1 MQWSDYATELRVF
14 IAIFLWVLIM
24 NGKARFPPNGVYR
37 VEIRFA
43 IAVFL
48 VMYCLFASRQK
59 EQLIGR
65 LRNAENV
72 LKIFQQMQDYAQN
85 VCAKKEKKPT
95 LDVGKDMETVK
106 RIKRQEVS
114 GQTVD
119 QEITFILMAPT
130 LRCIHNTM
138 LWIRD
143 RYKKV
148 KIIVAVDVRIYVLN
162 EENPFDS
169 TVFERGYFLGG
180 FDSRA
185 EILNKAIEMI
195 STKYFIVLDHSI
207 NLDKMQGNFVEK
219 LLLNM
224 PGFDVLSGSE
234 IDSQGVFNIPCY
246 RLRLSNWTF
255 YETYEYNIIGNV
267 LQCDSTSLFFVGR
280 TEAFKDPVYNF
291 DTSLPSKWLQDFF
304 IRYRGILEVGV
315 VPEVV
320 IHRTVPDHCHHAPPP
335 VLSISEKVELLLPFV
350 NKHQIFY
357 FNNGTNR
364 LSVCKHSLRMFCSE
378 QSISKK
384 WSLFRHFSAGL
395 TTYPFIIESLKEAL
409 HFGTRYLEESHLLY
423 ALEGGTL
430 LGLIKLRD
438 ILPWDHG
445 DIDTFVYSTRR
456 SVINMVKKTRKENKY
471 LYWLRH
477 TGFHTYVSN
486 PPSVLNGCI
495 VYLTKRVKPKGF
507 IYLRHSGKLFPV
519 DRQVFK
525 FLRQFYGSSYFESHM
540 KTSDV
545 RSYCD
550 IPGHHACMPDC
561 RWDGC
566 GGGRG
571 AFPGIL

>member
-1 MQWSDYATELRVF
+1 
-14 IAIFLWVLIM
+14 M
-24 NGKARFPPNGVYR
+24 NGKPRFVLNGVYR
-37 VEIRFA
+37 VEIRIA

-48 VMYCLFASRQK
+48 VMYSLFALR
-59 EQLIGR
+59 ERGQLIIR
-65 LRNAENV
+65 LQNAENTV
-72 LKIFQQMQDYAQN
+72 KIFQQMQDYAQN
-85 VCAKKEKKPT
+85 VCAIKEKKPT
-95 LDVGKDMETVK
+95 LDVEKDMEKVK

-114 GQTVD
+114 GETVN

-130 LRCIHNTM
+130 LQCIHNKTS
-138 LWIRD
+138 WIRD
-143 RYKKV
+143 KYKKA
-148 KIIVAVDVRIYVLN
+148 KIIVAVDVKISVLN

-169 TVFERGYFLGG
+169 TVFESRYFLGG

-207 NLDKMQGNFVEK
+207 DLDKMQSNFVDK

-234 IDSQGVFNIPCY
+234 IDSQGVFNLPCY

-255 YETYEYNIIGNV
+255 YETYEYNIIGNI
-267 LQCDSTSLFFVGR
+267 LQCDSTSLFFLGR
-280 TEAFKDPVYNF
+280 TEAFKDPVCNF

-304 IRYRGILEVGV
+304 IRYQGVLEVGV

-320 IHRTVPDHCHHAPPP
+320 VRRRVPDNCYYVPPS
-335 VLSISEKVELLLPFV
+335 VLSISEKVELLVPFV

-357 FNNGTNR
+357 FDNGTDR
-364 LSVCKHSLRMFCSE
+364 LSVCKHSRQIFCSE
-378 QSISKK
+378 QYIDKNWAVLHHSSV
-384 WSLFRHFSAGL
+384 GL
-395 TTYPFIIESLKEAL
+395 TTYPFIVESLKEAL
-409 HFGTRYLEESHLLY
+409 HFGTRRLEESHLLY

-456 SVINMVKKTRKENKY
+456 SVINMVKKTRKEYKY
-471 LYWLRH
+471 HYWLRH

-486 PPSVLNGCI
+486 PPSALNGCV
-495 VYLTKRVKPKGF
+495 VYLTRRIKPKGF

-519 DRQVFK
+519 DRHVFK
-525 FLRQFYGSSYFESHM
+525 FLRAFYGSLYFESHM